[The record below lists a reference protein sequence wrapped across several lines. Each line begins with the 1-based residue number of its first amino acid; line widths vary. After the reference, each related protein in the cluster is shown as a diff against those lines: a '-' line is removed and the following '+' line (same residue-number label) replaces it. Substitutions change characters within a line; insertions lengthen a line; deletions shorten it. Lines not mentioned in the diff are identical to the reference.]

1 LIFALLPHTAQA
13 ALDCTVKSAQLINGH
28 ATTHLVPSSTL
39 AIGDFVSIG
48 NLFEITYR
56 CKVNGAPTH
65 WGIAG
70 RNVTTVANTGIG
82 APWSAATDVHPILTT
97 PQLQQRGLGFSGY
110 YYHRNEW
117 PPAHS
122 LTNADVPAFVWKN
135 LPAADSEGYVE
146 LGISVVYRFHKINDN
161 LDTTGSPVTVQALP
175 FPLAAFVI
183 HDNQHQT
190 IFSPIAQVTATMP
203 TLTIAQRACTPFTN
217 TVKLPAVN
225 AAELNQINVG
235 DSLPPTDFWIQ
246 MRCPSNI
253 GHIMYYIV
261 PVHGIANEA
270 QGVININPAS
280 QAKGIGL
287 QMTTRSVPDPVYVI
301 DTTVTDYQP
310 VKFGSTNR
318 YWVHSSL
325 FFGAGPNTDP
335 LTSETD
341 HTAPLDTIPL
351 RVAVYR
357 TGTVVPGTYNAA
369 IFIHL
374 VYR

>member
-1 LIFALLPHTAQA
+1 MFALLPHTARA
-13 ALDCTVKSAQLINGH
+13 ALDCTIKSAQLLDGH

-39 AIGDFVSIG
+39 AIGDFVSVA
-48 NLFEITYR
+48 NLFEIIYR
-56 CKVNGAPTH
+56 CKVNGTPTQ
-65 WGIAG
+65 WGISG
-70 RNVTTVANTGIG
+70 RNVTTVANTGIT
-82 APWSAATDVHPILTT
+82 ATWSTITDIYPILTT
-97 PQLQQRGLGFSGY
+97 PQLQQRGLGFSGFY
-110 YYHRNEW
+110 FHRNEW
-117 PPAHS
+117 PPAYT
-122 LTNADVPAFVWKN
+122 LTNTDGPAFFWKN

-161 LDTTGSPVTVQALP
+161 LDTTGSAVTVQALP

-183 HDNQHQT
+183 HDNQDQT

-217 TVKLPAVN
+217 SVKLPTVN
-225 AAELNQINVG
+225 ANELPTIG
-235 DSLPPTDFWIQ
+235 SLGTERDFWIE

-287 QMTTRSVPDPVYVI
+287 QITTRSIPDPVYVVDAI
-301 DTTVTDYQP
+301 VTDYQP
-310 VKFGSTNR
+310 VKFGSNNR
-318 YWVHSSL
+318 YWVRSSL
-325 FFGAGPNTDP
+325 PFGAGPNTDP
-335 LTSETD
+335 LTTETD